1 MNKIRIHELTNKLKI
16 KRKALP
22 FSINRILTDNYRS
35 NDGIRKSS
43 MDPKTKTLKFD
54 EEQDIYL
61 FSMYLLQISY

>member
-1 MNKIRIHELTNKLKI
+1 MNKIRTHELTNKLKI

-35 NDGIRKSS
+35 NDGIRKPP

-61 FSMYLLQISY
+61 FSMYVLQISY